1 MSQSAA
7 LRLVLTR
14 FNPLQSQFSRN
25 YQVTLFAVRVWKRE
39 TFDEQFC
46 ARTPAHNPL
55 FNPSSR
61 FPRSLRANEIDLN
74 LPITSKLLQESILR
88 NRRNTAF
95 STSRWSVVPFLFL
108 SASLSLSLSC
118 FCAIRIGTESSPLQF
133 VDFLLKKVF
142 QPAQRDA
149 ALESRG
155 SYC

>member
-1 MSQSAA
+1 MSQSAAA

-25 YQVTLFAVRVWKRE
+25 YQVTLFVVRVRKRE

-46 ARTPAHNPL
+46 ARAPAHNPL

-95 STSRWSVVPFLFL
+95 STSRWSAVPFLFL
-108 SASLSLSLSC
+108 SFSLSLLLLRHMYWHGKL
-118 FCAIRIGTESSPLQF
+118 ASPVRRL
-133 VDFLLKKVF
+133 
-142 QPAQRDA
+142 PT
-149 ALESRG
+149 
-155 SYC
+155 